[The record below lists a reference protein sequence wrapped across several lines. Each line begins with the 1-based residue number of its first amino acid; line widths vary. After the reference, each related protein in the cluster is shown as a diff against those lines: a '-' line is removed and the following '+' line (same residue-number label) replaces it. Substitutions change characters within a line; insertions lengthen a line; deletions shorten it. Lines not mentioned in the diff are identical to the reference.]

1 MEEKQCLEKCV
12 KTLHNV
18 NEATLRFFRDFE
30 SDMAVKQ
37 DGLVSDLADDYAKD
51 KAEEKRVARETFK
64 KKSGYVR
71 L

>member
-1 MEEKQCLEKCV
+1 
-12 KTLHNV
+12 
-18 NEATLRFFRDFE
+18 
-30 SDMAVKQ
+30 MAVKQ
-37 DGLVSDLADDYAKD
+37 DGLVSDLADDYAAD